1 MVSFFGRLSI
11 QAKLAILLIAAT
23 AFLAGTRGIGLLQL
37 GGYLDRM
44 NGYTTA
50 LDKLH
55 LQLEAALVPEAGA
68 LPPEIA
74 RSTQGLRAQL
84 AQLRTEIG
92 AVQARERSIMY
103 TTYIGMFIVVL
114 VVCAGL
120 YWLLMAAVVR
130 PLQGMVSVANVVAA
144 GDLTTRIEVKSN
156 DEIGAVMQALHGMNE
171 NLGRLIGE
179 IREIS
184 TSIDSETGQI
194 AQSSAGL
201 SQYMEAQAQ
210 ALQKTGLVM
219 DHLGAAVRNN
229 SGNAHRART
238 LATNAREVAVK
249 GGAEVAEAAQTI
261 AGFSNNS
268 RKIVDIISV
277 IDGIAFQTN
286 ILALN
291 AAVEAARAGE
301 QGRGFAVVASEVRS
315 LAQRS
320 ASAAKEIAKLIG
332 ASVEDLK
339 KGSAQVSQA
348 GATMTEIVA
357 AARAVD
363 EIMLEIAS
371 ASAQQSKEIE
381 HVRLA
386 VEEIDQT
393 SQQQA
398 ALTRATLSAQDML
411 RSSTTELRHAV
422 AAFRLKSSPSHA
434 DEAVLHPVRRAYPVQ
449 NLHGQALR
457 ALKT

>member
-1 MVSFFGRLSI
+1 MGPKNTSPATKQFKGFNFNLSGSFSSI
-11 QAKLAILLIAAT
+11 RNQLYLARRGAT
-23 AFLAGTRGIGLLQL
+23 PEEVLLQQ
-37 GGYLDRM
+37 
-44 NGYTTA
+44 T
-50 LDKLH
+50 
-55 LQLEAALVPEAGA
+55 QS
-68 LPPEIA
+68 
-74 RSTQGLRAQL
+74 RS
-84 AQLRTEIG
+84 
-92 AVQARERSIMY
+92 
-103 TTYIGMFIVVL
+103 
-114 VVCAGL
+114 
-120 YWLLMAAVVR
+120 
-130 PLQGMVSVANVVAA
+130 
-144 GDLTTRIEVKSN
+144 
-156 DEIGAVMQALHGMNE
+156 H
-171 NLGRLIGE
+171 
-179 IREIS
+179 
-184 TSIDSETGQI
+184 
-194 AQSSAGL
+194 
-201 SQYMEAQAQ
+201 
-210 ALQKTGLVM
+210 
-219 DHLGAAVRNN
+219 
-229 SGNAHRART
+229 
-238 LATNAREVAVK
+238 
-249 GGAEVAEAAQTI
+249 
-261 AGFSNNS
+261 
-268 RKIVDIISV
+268 
-277 IDGIAFQTN
+277 
-286 ILALN
+286 
-291 AAVEAARAGE
+291 E

-320 ASAAKEIAKLIG
+320 ANAAKEIAKLIG

-411 RSSTTELRHAV
+411 RSSTTELRLAV

-449 NLHGQALR
+449 NLHGQGLR